1 MKLSNKIKKS
11 FSLKENN
18 LLKID
23 STAKFFIEIF
33 DLEDLK
39 NIQNFTSTKKI
50 NFCILGEGSNV
61 VLPNLLNK
69 FVIKISFNEISLE
82 DNLITVG
89 AGKNWDDFVLWS
101 LENGYCGL
109 ENLSGIPGSIGAA
122 PIQNIGAY
130 GSEVSDFIDE
140 VICFDMESNSFVS
153 FTNNDCGFSYRQSI
167 FQDRDSLIVVKV
179 KFKLTKDFQP
189 NLEYEDLNFLKAE
202 EITPFIIRKHILKIR
217 KAKIS
222 DPQEHPNVGS
232 FFKNPIIS
240 LDELEKIKQILPKI
254 KFYSYIDNKVKI
266 SAAFLIESLNL
277 KGFAL
282 NNARVSE
289 KHSLVLENKSE
300 KSEDILDL
308 ASYIQA
314 SVLENYNI
322 NLEIEPQIF

>member
-39 NIQNFTSTKKI
+39 NIQNFISTKKI

-69 FVIKISFNEISLE
+69 AVIKISFNEISIE

-89 AGKNWDDFVLWS
+89 GGKNWDDFVLWS
-101 LENGYCGL
+101 LENGYSGL

-130 GSEVSDFIDE
+130 GSEVSEFIEE
-140 VICFDMESNSFVS
+140 VICFDMESKSFIG
-153 FTNNDCGFSYRQSI
+153 FTNTDCKFSYRQSI
-167 FQDRDSLIVVKV
+167 FQDKDSLIVIKV

-222 DPQEHPNVGS
+222 DPKEHPNVGS

-240 LDELEKIKQILPKI
+240 LDELEKIKQILPTI
-254 KFYSYIDNKVKI
+254 KFFSYIDNKVKI

-300 KSEDILDL
+300 KSEDILNL

-322 NLEIEPQIF
+322 NLELEPQIF

>member
-69 FVIKISFNEISLE
+69 FVIKISFNEISIE

-130 GSEVSDFIDE
+130 GNEVSDFIDE
-140 VICFDMESNSFVS
+140 VICFDMESNSIVS
-153 FTNNDCGFSYRQSI
+153 FTNNDCKFSYRQSI
-167 FQDRDSLIVVKV
+167 FQDKDSLIVVKV

-189 NLEYEDLNFLKAE
+189 NLEYEDLNFLKAK
-202 EITPFIIRKHILKIR
+202 EISPFIIRKHILKIR

-222 DPQEHPNVGS
+222 NPQEHPNVGS

-254 KFYSYIDNKVKI
+254 KFYSYFDNKVKI

-322 NLEIEPQIF
+322 NLELEPQIF

>member
-11 FSLKENN
+11 FSLKANN

-69 FVIKISFNEISLE
+69 FVIKISFNEISIE

-109 ENLSGIPGSIGAA
+109 ENLSGIPGSTGAA

-140 VICFDMESNSFVS
+140 VICFDMDSNSLVS
-153 FTNNDCGFSYRQSI
+153 FTNNDCKFSYRQSI
-167 FQDRDSLIVVKV
+167 FQDKDSLIVIKV

-222 DPQEHPNVGS
+222 DPKEHPNVGS

-266 SAAFLIESLNL
+266 SAAFLIESLSL
-277 KGFAL
+277 KGFVL

-308 ASYIQA
+308 ASHIQA

-322 NLEIEPQIF
+322 NLELEPQIF

>member
-69 FVIKISFNEISLE
+69 FVIKISFNEISIE

-140 VICFDMESNSFVS
+140 VICFDMESNNFVS
-153 FTNNDCGFSYRQSI
+153 FTNNDCKFSYRKSI
-167 FQDRDSLIVVKV
+167 FQDKDSLIVIKV

-202 EITPFIIRKHILKIR
+202 EITPLIIRKHILKIR

-240 LDELEKIKQILPKI
+240 LDELEKIKQILPRI

>member
-69 FVIKISFNEISLE
+69 FVIKISFNEISIE

-89 AGKNWDDFVLWS
+89 GGKNWDDFVLWS

-140 VICFDMESNSFVS
+140 VICFDMDSNSLVS
-153 FTNNDCGFSYRQSI
+153 FTNNDCKFSYRQSI
-167 FQDRDSLIVVKV
+167 FQDKDSLIVIKV

-222 DPQEHPNVGS
+222 DPKEHPNVGS

-266 SAAFLIESLNL
+266 SAAFLIESLSL
-277 KGFAL
+277 KGFVL

-308 ASYIQA
+308 ASHIQA
-314 SVLENYNI
+314 SVLENYKI
-322 NLEIEPQIF
+322 NLELEPQIF

>member
-39 NIQNFTSTKKI
+39 NIQNFISTKKI

-69 FVIKISFNEISLE
+69 AVIKISFNEISIE

-89 AGKNWDDFVLWS
+89 GGKNWDDFVLWS
-101 LENGYCGL
+101 LENGYSGL

-130 GSEVSDFIDE
+130 GSEVSEFIEE
-140 VICFDMESNSFVS
+140 VICFDMESNSFVG
-153 FTNNDCGFSYRQSI
+153 FTNNDCKFSYRQSI
-167 FQDRDSLIVVKV
+167 FQGKDSLIVVKV
-179 KFKLTKDFQP
+179 KFKLTKVFHP
-189 NLEYEDLNFLKAE
+189 NLEYEDLNFLKEE
-202 EITPFIIRKHILKIR
+202 EISPFIIRKHVLKIR

-240 LDELEKIKQILPKI
+240 LDELEKIKLILPSI

-308 ASYIQA
+308 ASHIQA
-314 SVLENYNI
+314 SVLENYKI
-322 NLEIEPQIF
+322 NLELEPQIF

>member
-69 FVIKISFNEISLE
+69 FVIKISFNEISIE

-130 GSEVSDFIDE
+130 GNEVSDFIDE
-140 VICFDMESNSFVS
+140 VICFDMESNSIVS
-153 FTNNDCGFSYRQSI
+153 FTNNDCKFSYRQSI
-167 FQDRDSLIVVKV
+167 FQDKDSLIIVKV

-189 NLEYEDLNFLKAE
+189 NLEYEDLNFLKAK
-202 EITPFIIRKHILKIR
+202 EISPFIIRKHILKIR

-222 DPQEHPNVGS
+222 NPQEHPNVGS

-322 NLEIEPQIF
+322 NLELEPQIF

>member
-69 FVIKISFNEISLE
+69 FVITISFNEISIE

-153 FTNNDCGFSYRQSI
+153 FTNNDCKFSYRKSI
-167 FQDRDSLIVVKV
+167 FQDKDSLIIIKV

-202 EITPFIIRKHILKIR
+202 EISPFIIRKHILKIR

-240 LDELEKIKQILPKI
+240 LDELEKIKQILPSI

-308 ASYIQA
+308 ASYIQD

-322 NLEIEPQIF
+322 KLEIEPQIF

>member
-11 FSLKENN
+11 FSLKANN

-23 STAKFFIEIF
+23 SIAKFFIEIF

-39 NIQNFTSTKKI
+39 NIQDFISPKKI

-69 FVIKISFNEISLE
+69 AVIKISFNEISIE

-89 AGKNWDDFVLWS
+89 GGKNWDDFVLWS
-101 LENGYCGL
+101 LEKGYSGL

-130 GSEVSDFIDE
+130 GSEVSEFIEE
-140 VICFDMESNSFVS
+140 VICFDMESNSFIG
-153 FTNNDCGFSYRQSI
+153 FTNTDCKFSYRQSI
-167 FQDRDSLIVVKV
+167 FQDKGSLIVVKV

-189 NLEYEDLNFLKAE
+189 NLEYEDLNFLKEE
-202 EITPFIIRKHILKIR
+202 EISPFIIRKHVLKIR

-222 DPQEHPNVGS
+222 DPQKHPNVGS

-240 LDELEKIKQILPKI
+240 LDELEKIKLILPSI

-308 ASYIQA
+308 ASHIQA
-314 SVLENYNI
+314 AVLENYKI
-322 NLEIEPQIF
+322 NLELEPQIF

>member
-33 DLEDLK
+33 DLEELK
-39 NIQNFTSTKKI
+39 NIQNFISSKKI

-69 FVIKISFNEISLE
+69 AVIKISFNEISIE

-89 AGKNWDDFVLWS
+89 GGKNWDDFVLWS
-101 LENGYCGL
+101 LENGYSGL

-130 GSEVSDFIDE
+130 GSEVSEFIEE
-140 VICFDMESNSFVS
+140 VICFDVKSNSFVG
-153 FTNNDCGFSYRQSI
+153 FTNNDCKFSYRQSI
-167 FQDRDSLIVVKV
+167 FQDKDSLIVVKV

-189 NLEYEDLNFLKAE
+189 NLEYEDLNFLKEE
-202 EITPFIIRKHILKIR
+202 EISPFIIRKHVLKIR

-240 LDELEKIKQILPKI
+240 LEELEKIKLILPRI
-254 KFYSYIDNKVKI
+254 KFYSYVDNKVKI

-308 ASYIQA
+308 ASHIQS
-314 SVLENYNI
+314 SVFDNFNI

>member
-69 FVIKISFNEISLE
+69 FVIKISFNEISIE

-130 GSEVSDFIDE
+130 GTEVSDFIDE

-153 FTNNDCGFSYRQSI
+153 FTNNDCKFSYRKSI
-167 FQDRDSLIVVKV
+167 FQDKDSLIVVKV

-189 NLEYEDLNFLKAE
+189 NLEYEDLNFLKAK
-202 EITPFIIRKHILKIR
+202 EISPIIIRKHILKIR

-222 DPQEHPNVGS
+222 NPQEHPNVGS

-240 LDELEKIKQILPKI
+240 LDELEKIKQILPSI

-308 ASYIQA
+308 ASHIQA

>member
-69 FVIKISFNEISLE
+69 FVIKISFNEISIE

-140 VICFDMESNSFVS
+140 VICFDMDSNNLVS
-153 FTNNDCGFSYRQSI
+153 FTNDDCKFSYRQSI
-167 FQDRDSLIVVKV
+167 FQDKDSLIVIKV

-222 DPQEHPNVGS
+222 DPKEHPNVGS

-300 KSEDILDL
+300 KSEDILNL
-308 ASYIQA
+308 ASHIQA

-322 NLEIEPQIF
+322 NLELEPQIF

>member
-39 NIQNFTSTKKI
+39 NIQDFISTKKI

-69 FVIKISFNEISLE
+69 AVIKISFNEISIE

-89 AGKNWDDFVLWS
+89 GGKNWDDFVLWS
-101 LENGYCGL
+101 LENGYSGL

-130 GSEVSDFIDE
+130 GSEVSEFIEE
-140 VICFDMESNSFVS
+140 VICFDMESNSFIG
-153 FTNNDCGFSYRQSI
+153 FTNTDCKFSYRQSI
-167 FQDRDSLIVVKV
+167 FQDKDSLIVVKV

-189 NLEYEDLNFLKAE
+189 NLEYEDLNFLKEE
-202 EITPFIIRKHILKIR
+202 EISPFIIRKHVLKIR

-222 DPQEHPNVGS
+222 DPQKHPNVGS

-240 LDELEKIKQILPKI
+240 LDELEKIKLILPSI

-308 ASYIQA
+308 ASHIQA
-314 SVLENYNI
+314 SVLENYKI
-322 NLEIEPQIF
+322 NLELEPQIF

>member
-69 FVIKISFNEISLE
+69 FVIKISFNEISIE

-140 VICFDMESNSFVS
+140 VICFDMDSNSLVS
-153 FTNNDCGFSYRQSI
+153 FTNNDCKFSYRQSI
-167 FQDRDSLIVVKV
+167 FQDKDSLIVIKV

-222 DPQEHPNVGS
+222 DPKEHPNVGS

-266 SAAFLIESLNL
+266 SAAFLIESLSL
-277 KGFAL
+277 KGFVL

-289 KHSLVLENKSE
+289 KHSLVLENKSD

-308 ASYIQA
+308 ASHIQA

-322 NLEIEPQIF
+322 NLELEPQIF

>member
-69 FVIKISFNEISLE
+69 FVIKISFNEISIE

-140 VICFDMESNSFVS
+140 VICFDMESNSLVS
-153 FTNNDCGFSYRQSI
+153 FTNNDCKFSYRQSI
-167 FQDRDSLIVVKV
+167 FQDKDSLIVIKV

-202 EITPFIIRKHILKIR
+202 EITPHIIRKHILKIR

-240 LDELEKIKQILPKI
+240 LDELEKIKQILPRI

>member
-33 DLEDLK
+33 DFEDLK

-61 VLPNLLNK
+61 VLPNLINK
-69 FVIKISFNEISLE
+69 FVIKISFNEILIE

-140 VICFDMESNSFVS
+140 VICFDMKSNNFVS
-153 FTNNDCGFSYRQSI
+153 FTNNDCKFSYRKSI
-167 FQDRDSLIVVKV
+167 FQDKDSLIVIKV

-240 LDELEKIKQILPKI
+240 LDELEKIKQILPRI

>member
-1 MKLSNKIKKS
+1 MKLLNKIKKS

-23 STAKFFIEIF
+23 ATAKFFIEIF

-39 NIQNFTSTKKI
+39 NIQNFTLTKKI
-50 NFCILGEGSNV
+50 DFCILGGGSNV

-69 FVIKISFNEISLE
+69 VVIKISFNEISIE

-101 LENGYCGL
+101 LDNGYSGL

-153 FTNNDCGFSYRQSI
+153 FTNNDCKFSYRQSI
-167 FQDRDSLIVVKV
+167 FQDKDSLIVVKV
-179 KFKLTKDFQP
+179 KFKLTKDFHP
-189 NLEYEDLNFLKAE
+189 NLEYEDLNFLEAE
-202 EITPFIIRKHILKIR
+202 GISPFTIRKHILKIR

-222 DPQEHPNVGS
+222 DPKEHPNVGS

-240 LDELEKIKQILPKI
+240 LDELNKIKQILPSI

-277 KGFAL
+277 KGFVL
-282 NNARVSE
+282 NNASVSE
-289 KHSLVLENKSE
+289 NHSLVLVNKSE
-300 KSEDILDL
+300 NSEDILDL
-308 ASYIQA
+308 ASYIQS

>member
-69 FVIKISFNEISLE
+69 FVIKISFNEISIE

-202 EITPFIIRKHILKIR
+202 EISPHIIRKHILKIR

-240 LDELEKIKQILPKI
+240 LDELEKIKQILPRI

>member
-1 MKLSNKIKKS
+1 MKLSNKIKQS

-153 FTNNDCGFSYRQSI
+153 FTNNDCKFSYRQSI
-167 FQDRDSLIVVKV
+167 FQDKDSLIVIKV

-222 DPQEHPNVGS
+222 DPKEHPNVGS

-266 SAAFLIESLNL
+266 SAAFLIESLSL
-277 KGFAL
+277 KGFVL

-308 ASYIQA
+308 ASHIQA

-322 NLEIEPQIF
+322 NLELEPQIF

>member
-69 FVIKISFNEISLE
+69 FVIKISFNEISIE

-140 VICFDMESNSFVS
+140 VICFDMDSNSLVS
-153 FTNNDCGFSYRQSI
+153 FTNNDCKFSYRQSI
-167 FQDRDSLIVVKV
+167 FQDKDSLIVIKV

-222 DPQEHPNVGS
+222 DPKEHPNVGS

-266 SAAFLIESLNL
+266 SAAFLIESLSL
-277 KGFAL
+277 KGFVL

-308 ASYIQA
+308 ASHIQA
-314 SVLENYNI
+314 SVLENYKI
-322 NLEIEPQIF
+322 NLEFEPQIF

>member
-33 DLEDLK
+33 DLGDLK
-39 NIQNFTSTKKI
+39 DIQNFISTKKI

-61 VLPNLLNK
+61 VLPDLLNK
-69 FVIKISFNEISLE
+69 FVIKISFNEILIE

-130 GSEVSDFIDE
+130 GFEVSNFIEE
-140 VICFDMESNSFVS
+140 VICFDMESDSLVS
-153 FTNNDCGFSYRQSI
+153 FNNDDCKFSYRQSI
-167 FQDRDSLIVVKV
+167 FQDKDSLIVVKV

-189 NLEYEDLNFLKAE
+189 NLEYEDLNFLKAK
-202 EITPFIIRKHILKIR
+202 EISPFIIRKHILKIR

-222 DPQEHPNVGS
+222 NPQEHPNVGS

-300 KSEDILDL
+300 KSEDILNL
-308 ASYIQA
+308 ASHIQA

-322 NLEIEPQIF
+322 NLELEPQIF

>member
-69 FVIKISFNEISLE
+69 FVIKISFNEISIE

-140 VICFDMESNSFVS
+140 VICFDMESNNFVC
-153 FTNNDCGFSYRQSI
+153 FTNNDCKFSYRQSI
-167 FQDRDSLIVVKV
+167 FQDKDSLIVIKV

-202 EITPFIIRKHILKIR
+202 EITPLIIRKHILKIR

-240 LDELEKIKQILPKI
+240 LDELEKIKQILPRI

>member
-69 FVIKISFNEISLE
+69 FVIKISFNEISIE

-140 VICFDMESNSFVS
+140 VICFDMDSNSLVS
-153 FTNNDCGFSYRQSI
+153 FTNNDCKFSYRQSI
-167 FQDRDSLIVVKV
+167 FQDKDSLIVIKV

-222 DPQEHPNVGS
+222 DPKEHPNVGS

>member
-39 NIQNFTSTKKI
+39 NIRNFTSTKKI

-69 FVIKISFNEISLE
+69 FVIKISFNEISIE

-89 AGKNWDDFVLWS
+89 AGKNWDDFVLCS

-140 VICFDMESNSFVS
+140 VICFDMDSNSLVS
-153 FTNNDCGFSYRQSI
+153 FTNNDCKFSYRQSI
-167 FQDRDSLIVVKV
+167 FQDKDSLIVIKV

-240 LDELEKIKQILPKI
+240 LDELEKIKLILPSI

-277 KGFAL
+277 KGFVL

-300 KSEDILDL
+300 KSEDILNL

-322 NLEIEPQIF
+322 NLELEPQIF

>member
-33 DLEDLK
+33 DFEDLK

-69 FVIKISFNEISLE
+69 FVIKISFNEILIE

-140 VICFDMESNSFVS
+140 VICFDMESNNFVS
-153 FTNNDCGFSYRQSI
+153 FTNNDCKFSYRKSI
-167 FQDRDSLIVVKV
+167 FQDKDSLIVIKV

-240 LDELEKIKQILPKI
+240 LDELEKIKQILPRI

>member
-1 MKLSNKIKKS
+1 MKLSNKIEKS

-33 DLEDLK
+33 DFEDLK
-39 NIQNFTSTKKI
+39 NIQNFTSIKKI

-69 FVIKISFNEISLE
+69 FVIKISFNEILIE

-140 VICFDMESNSFVS
+140 VICFDMESNNFVC
-153 FTNNDCGFSYRQSI
+153 FTNNDCKFSYRKSI
-167 FQDRDSLIVVKV
+167 FQDKDSLIVIKV

-240 LDELEKIKQILPKI
+240 LDELEKIKQILPRI

>member
-39 NIQNFTSTKKI
+39 NIQNFTSLKKI

-69 FVIKISFNEISLE
+69 FVIKISFNEISIE

-130 GSEVSDFIDE
+130 GNEVSDFIDE
-140 VICFDMESNSFVS
+140 VICFDMESNSIVS
-153 FTNNDCGFSYRQSI
+153 FTNNDCKFSYRQSI
-167 FQDRDSLIVVKV
+167 FQDKDSLIVVKV

-189 NLEYEDLNFLKAE
+189 NLEYEDLNFLKAK
-202 EITPFIIRKHILKIR
+202 EISPFIIRKHILKIR

-222 DPQEHPNVGS
+222 NPQEHPNVGS

-282 NNARVSE
+282 DNARVSE

-300 KSEDILDL
+300 KSEDILNL
-308 ASYIQA
+308 ASHIQA

-322 NLEIEPQIF
+322 NLELEPQIF

>member
-69 FVIKISFNEISLE
+69 LVIKISFNEISLKE
-82 DNLITVG
+82 NSITVG

>member
-11 FSLKENN
+11 FSLKKDN

-23 STAKFFIEIF
+23 SIAKFFIEIF

-61 VLPNLLNK
+61 VLPSLLNK
-69 FVIKISFNEISLE
+69 LVIKISFNEITIE
-82 DNLITVG
+82 ENLITVG

-101 LENGYCGL
+101 LENGYFGL

-130 GSEVSDFIDE
+130 GSEVSNFIEE
-140 VICFDMESNSFVS
+140 VICFDMESNSLVS
-153 FTNNDCGFSYRQSI
+153 FANKDCNFSYRQSI
-167 FQDRDSLIVVKV
+167 FKDKDSLIVVKV
-179 KFKLTKDFQP
+179 KFKLTKDFHP

-202 EITPFIIRKHILKIR
+202 DVSPFIIRKHILKIR

-222 DPQEHPNVGS
+222 DPKVHPNVGS

-240 LDELEKIKQILPKI
+240 LDELEKIKQILPSI

-277 KGFAL
+277 KGFVL

-300 KSEDILDL
+300 NSEDILDL
-308 ASYIQA
+308 ASHIQS
-314 SVLENYNI
+314 SVLDNFNI
-322 NLEIEPQIF
+322 NLEIEPLIF

>member
-1 MKLSNKIKKS
+1 MKLSNKIEKS

-69 FVIKISFNEISLE
+69 FVIKISFNEISIE

-140 VICFDMESNSFVS
+140 VICFDMESNNFVCFS
-153 FTNNDCGFSYRQSI
+153 NNDCKFSYRQSI
-167 FQDRDSLIVVKV
+167 FQDKDSLIVIKV

-202 EITPFIIRKHILKIR
+202 EITPLIIRKHILKIR

-240 LDELEKIKQILPKI
+240 LDELEKIKQILPRI

>member
-11 FSLKENN
+11 FSLKGNN

-33 DLEDLK
+33 DLEYLK

-61 VLPNLLNK
+61 VLPNLLDK
-69 FVIKISFNEISLE
+69 VVIKISFNEISIE
-82 DNLITVG
+82 DNLISVG

-101 LENGYCGL
+101 LDNGYSGL

-130 GSEVSDFIDE
+130 GSEVSDFIEE
-140 VICFDMESNSFVS
+140 VICFDMESNSLVS
-153 FTNNDCGFSYRQSI
+153 FSNENCKFSYRQSI
-167 FQDRDSLIVVKV
+167 FQEKDSLIVVKV
-179 KFKLTKDFQP
+179 KFKLTKDFHP
-189 NLEYEDLNFLKAE
+189 NLEYEDLHFLKSE
-202 EITPFIIRKHILKIR
+202 GISPFIIRKHILKIR

-222 DPQEHPNVGS
+222 DPKEHPNVGS

-240 LDELEKIKQILPKI
+240 LNELENLKQILPSI
-254 KFYSYIDNKVKI
+254 KFYSNKDNKVKI

-277 KGFAL
+277 KGFVL

-308 ASYIQA
+308 ASHIQS
-314 SVLENYNI
+314 SVLDKYNI

>member
-11 FSLKENN
+11 FSLKGNN

-33 DLEDLK
+33 DLEYLK

-61 VLPNLLNK
+61 VLPNLLDK
-69 FVIKISFNEISLE
+69 VVIKISFNEISIE
-82 DNLITVG
+82 DNLISVG

-101 LENGYCGL
+101 LDNGYSGL

-130 GSEVSDFIDE
+130 GSEVSDFIEE
-140 VICFDMESNSFVS
+140 VICFDMESNSLVS
-153 FTNNDCGFSYRQSI
+153 FSNENCKFSYRQSI
-167 FQDRDSLIVVKV
+167 FQEKDSLIVVKV
-179 KFKLTKDFQP
+179 KFKLTKDFHP
-189 NLEYEDLNFLKAE
+189 NLEYEDLHFLKSE
-202 EITPFIIRKHILKIR
+202 GISPFIIRKHILKIR

-222 DPQEHPNVGS
+222 DPKEHPNVGS

-240 LDELEKIKQILPKI
+240 LDELENLKQILPSI
-254 KFYSYIDNKVKI
+254 KFYSNKDNKVKI

-277 KGFAL
+277 KGFVL

-308 ASYIQA
+308 ASHIQS
-314 SVLENYNI
+314 SVLDKYNI

>member
-33 DLEDLK
+33 DFEDLK
-39 NIQNFTSTKKI
+39 NIQNFTSSKKI

-69 FVIKISFNEISLE
+69 FVIKISFNEISIE

-140 VICFDMESNSFVS
+140 VICFDMESNNFVC
-153 FTNNDCGFSYRQSI
+153 FTNNDCKFSYRKSI
-167 FQDRDSLIVVKV
+167 FQDKDSLIVIKV

-202 EITPFIIRKHILKIR
+202 EITPLIIRKHILKIR

-240 LDELEKIKQILPKI
+240 LDELEKIKQILPRI

>member
-33 DLEDLK
+33 DLGDLK
-39 NIQNFTSTKKI
+39 DIQNFTSTKKI

-69 FVIKISFNEISLE
+69 FVIKISFNEISIE

-101 LENGYCGL
+101 LENGYSGL

-140 VICFDMESNSFVS
+140 VICFDMDSNSLVS
-153 FTNNDCGFSYRQSI
+153 FTNNDCKFSYRQSI
-167 FQDRDSLIVVKV
+167 FQDKDSLIIVKV
-179 KFKLTKDFQP
+179 RFKLTKDFQP
-189 NLEYEDLNFLKAE
+189 DLEYEDLNFLKTE
-202 EITPFIIRKHILKIR
+202 EISPFIIRKHILKIR

-240 LDELEKIKQILPKI
+240 LDELEKIKQILPTI
-254 KFYSYIDNKVKI
+254 KFFSYIDNKVKI

-300 KSEDILDL
+300 KSEDILNL

-322 NLEIEPQIF
+322 KLELEPQIF

>member
-69 FVIKISFNEISLE
+69 FVIKISFNEISIE

-140 VICFDMESNSFVS
+140 VICFDMESNNFVC
-153 FTNNDCGFSYRQSI
+153 FTNNDCKFSYRKSI
-167 FQDRDSLIVVKV
+167 FQDKDSLIVIKV

-240 LDELEKIKQILPKI
+240 LDELEKIKQILPRI

-266 SAAFLIESLNL
+266 SAAFLIESLSL
-277 KGFAL
+277 KGFVL

>member
-50 NFCILGEGSNV
+50 DFCILGEGSNV

-69 FVIKISFNEISLE
+69 FVIKISFNKISIE

-89 AGKNWDDFVLWS
+89 GGKNWDDFVLWS
-101 LENGYCGL
+101 LENGYSGL

-140 VICFDMESNSFVS
+140 VICFDMDSNSLVS
-153 FTNNDCGFSYRQSI
+153 FTNNDCKFSYRQSI
-167 FQDRDSLIVVKV
+167 FQDKDSLIVIKV

-222 DPQEHPNVGS
+222 DPKEHPNVGS

-240 LDELEKIKQILPKI
+240 MDELEKIKQILPKI

-266 SAAFLIESLNL
+266 SAAFLIESLSL
-277 KGFAL
+277 KGFVL

-308 ASYIQA
+308 ASHIQA

-322 NLEIEPQIF
+322 NLELEPQIF

>member
-69 FVIKISFNEISLE
+69 FVITISFNEISIE

-130 GSEVSDFIDE
+130 GTEVSDFIDE

-153 FTNNDCGFSYRQSI
+153 FTNNDCKFSYRKSI
-167 FQDRDSLIVVKV
+167 FQDEDSLIVIKV

-240 LDELEKIKQILPKI
+240 LDELEKIKQILPSI

>member
-39 NIQNFTSTKKI
+39 NIQDFISPKKI

-69 FVIKISFNEISLE
+69 AVIKISFNEISIE

-89 AGKNWDDFVLWS
+89 GGKNWDDFVLWS
-101 LENGYCGL
+101 LENGYSGL

-130 GSEVSDFIDE
+130 GSEVSEFIEE
-140 VICFDMESNSFVS
+140 VICFDMESNSFIG
-153 FTNNDCGFSYRQSI
+153 FTNTDCKFSYRQSI
-167 FQDRDSLIVVKV
+167 FQDKDSLIVVKV

-189 NLEYEDLNFLKAE
+189 NLEYEDLNFLKEE
-202 EITPFIIRKHILKIR
+202 EISPFIIRKHVLKIR

-266 SAAFLIESLNL
+266 SAAFLIESLSL
-277 KGFAL
+277 KGFVL

-308 ASYIQA
+308 ASHIQA

-322 NLEIEPQIF
+322 NLELEPQIF

>member
-69 FVIKISFNEISLE
+69 FVIKISFNEISIE

-89 AGKNWDDFVLWS
+89 AGKNWDDFVLWT

-140 VICFDMESNSFVS
+140 VICFDMDSNSLVS
-153 FTNNDCGFSYRQSI
+153 FTNNDCKFSYRQSI
-167 FQDRDSLIVVKV
+167 FQDKDSLIVIKV

-266 SAAFLIESLNL
+266 SAAFLIESLSL
-277 KGFAL
+277 KGFVL

-308 ASYIQA
+308 ASHIQA

-322 NLEIEPQIF
+322 NLELEPQIF